1 MSITA
6 TNARTIRTAVA
17 SVTLM
22 AAALTL
28 AACNNDDAEGVK
40 RSGSAES
47 SAAATPGSD
56 SKGGGK
62 QDTNAGGGADAGAQ
76 GGAQAGGDGKAPGSG
91 KSGGTTGGSGSKIG
105 TCDPSKLSMSVTK
118 APRPVNHLLLQATNK
133 SGVTCN
139 LPEAPALRFDDGQA
153 ATPIAEETKPQ
164 AVVSLAPGESGY
176 AGILT
181 SSADG
186 SGTNGTKVT
195 KLEVYLKGSDAAT
208 SVPLPGGS
216 VYLDDNAQV
225 SYWQSDS
232 SDALN
237 W

>member
-1 MSITA
+1 MSIA
-6 TNARTIRTAVA
+6 TVNARTVRTAVA

-40 RSGSAES
+40 RSGAAQS
-47 SAAATPGSD
+47 SAAADAGA
-56 SKGGGK
+56 KGGDK
-62 QDTNAGGGADAGAQ
+62 QDATGGADAGAQ
-76 GGAQAGGDGKAPGSG
+76 GGAQAGGDGKAPAPSGSAG
-91 KSGGTTGGSGSKIG
+91 ADGANGSGSKIT
-105 TCDPSKLSMSVTK
+105 TCDPSKVSMTVSKVS
-118 APRPVNHLLLQATNK
+118 RPVNHLLLKATNN
-133 SGVTCN
+133 SGVICD
-139 LPEAPALRFDDGQA
+139 LPYFPVLRFDDAQA
-153 ATPIAEETKPQ
+153 ATPEAEETKPQ
-164 AVVSLAPGESGY
+164 AVVSLEPGKSGY

-195 KLEVYLKGSDAAT
+195 ELSVYLKGKDAAT
-208 SVPLPGGS
+208 SVALPGGS
-216 VYLDDNAQV
+216 VYIDDSAQV
-225 SYWQSDS
+225 TYWQSDS